1 MSWLAGETK
10 WWLLLAALL
19 GFVLMWLF
27 QLRRV
32 SVTETA
38 SRGASRDGSLGGKAV
53 AGAGAVGAGAVGA
66 GAALK
71 DRIGLD
77 KPDVSKPDLSRPD
90 VSKPDLS
97 WPDVSKPDLS
107 GPEVAEPSYDAA
119 PVDEATIARPRT
131 EQSSFG
137 SNGSSFDTASPE
149 GDVDGSLPERSVTSE
164 PASGAFAEPEVAA
177 ESAPTATSSASGV
190 TAAGV
195 GAAGVGAAG
204 VGAAGVG
211 SSGVDEEVDARTV
224 VRPQRARHLSD
235 EADEAEGVEG
245 AQGLETGEGAAG
257 RPAPSSFG
265 AGTAEALPDGSSP
278 HPDYLIKGNADSMKF
293 HTIESPYYGRTK
305 AEVWFDA
312 EESARAAGFR
322 RWDA

>member
-38 SRGASRDGSLGGKAV
+38 SRGASRDGSLDGKAV
-53 AGAGAVGAGAVGA
+53 AGAGAAGAGAMGA
-66 GAALK
+66 GAALE

-77 KPDVSKPDLSRPD
+77 KPDLSRPD
-90 VSKPDLS
+90 LD
-97 WPDVSKPDLS
+97 
-107 GPEVAEPSYDAA
+107 GQEVAEPSYDAA
-119 PVDEATIARPRT
+119 PVDETTIARPRT
-131 EQSSFG
+131 EQSSSG
-137 SNGSSFDTASPE
+137 SNGSSFDAASPE
-149 GDVDGSLPERSVTSE
+149 GDVSGTLPERSVTSE
-164 PASGAFAEPEVAA
+164 PASGTSAEPEVAV
-177 ESAPTATSSASGV
+177 ESAPAATSPATGV
-190 TAAGV
+190 AAAGV
-195 GAAGVGAAG
+195 GAAGVGSS
-204 VGAAGVG
+204 GVG

-235 EADEAEGVEG
+235 EAEGVEGAQG

-293 HTIESPYYGRTK
+293 HTIESPYYGRTR